1 MKPFG
6 YIYLISNLV
15 NGKLYIGKTE
25 STINERWY
33 THKWRANHL
42 DRVENPLVIDLA
54 IAKYGENS
62 FEINELDKAFN
73 KEDLLR
79 AEAYWI
85 KFYDA
90 TNPDKGYNRD
100 PMGEIIYSDDYESIW
115 QIPNSSE
122 KRNQKYIIWRESL
135 IKKKIPKERQQ
146 EFKKD
151 IKYLSGVQL
160 EKKYGLYSNRR
171 ALLREIRRI
180 LQNENIE
187 TIEQA
192 KEIVGGNIY
201 NPKKIISPEMEDRF
215 IRDFKLLKGV
225 ELENK
230 YNMSRG
236 ILIRN
241 IKEIFRKRESL
252 LLENVSSLEGIKII
266 LDGKIYS
273 IPKKIIS
280 PEREQEFIQDVNN
293 RMKRRDLCKKYE
305 IGTNVF
311 YRELRRLCN
320 VNGLR
325 DKRKISWNFPQRQIK
340 YVPSEKENEFVKDL
354 KSLSGVDLQI
364 KYNISDR
371 RILLREIR
379 RICNNE
385 NLNSM
390 EGVKKY
396 VGGKVYDRETL
407 KKEVQ
412 PEMEFEFK
420 NDVKLGLTS
429 RELCDKYGFGTKVL
443 YKELKRLLNEDSL
456 KEARNKK

>member
-85 KFYDA
+85 RFYDA

-187 TIEQA
+187 TIKQA

-273 IPKKIIS
+273 IPKKFIS

-293 RMKRRDLCKKYE
+293 GMKRRDLCWKYE

-325 DKRKISWNFPQRQIK
+325 DKRKTSWNFPQRQIK

-354 KSLSGVDLQI
+354 KSLTGVELQI
-364 KYNISDR
+364 KYSISDR

-412 PEMEFEFK
+412 PEMELEFK
-420 NDVKLGLTS
+420 NDVKHGLTS
-429 RELCDKYGFGTKVL
+429 RELCDKYEFGIKVL
-443 YKELKRLLNEDSL
+443 YRELKRLLDEDSL

>member
-6 YIYLISNLV
+6 YIYLITNLV
-15 NGKLYIGKTE
+15 NKKVYIGKTE
-25 STINERWY
+25 STINKRLY
-33 THKWRANHL
+33 THKWRSNHL
-42 DRVENPLVIDLA
+42 DKVEKPLVIDLA
-54 IAKYGENS
+54 IAKYGENC
-62 FEINELDKAFN
+62 FKIDELDKAFN
-73 KEDLLR
+73 KQDLVR
-79 AEAYWI
+79 VEAYWI

-100 PMGEIIYSDDYESIW
+100 PMGEIIYSDNYESIW
-115 QIPNSSE
+115 QIPISSE
-122 KRNQKYIIWRESL
+122 KSNQKYTIWRESL
-135 IKKKIPKERQQ
+135 I
-146 EFKKD
+146 KKD

-160 EKKYGLYSNRR
+160 EKKYGLYPNRR
-171 ALLREIRRI
+171 ALLREIRRV
-180 LQNENIE
+180 LQDENIE

-201 NPKKIISPEMEDRF
+201 DPKKLISPEKEDMF
-215 IRDFKLLKGV
+215 IREFKLLKGV
-225 ELENK
+225 ELDIK
-230 YNMSRG
+230 YSMSRR
-236 ILIRN
+236 IFIRN

-252 LLENVSSLEGIKII
+252 MLENVSSLEGIKII

-273 IPKKIIS
+273 IPKKLIS
-280 PEREQEFIQDVNN
+280 PEREQEFIQDVNIGL
-293 RMKRRDLCKKYE
+293 KRRDLCWKYE
-305 IGTNVF
+305 IGANIF
-311 YRELRRLCN
+311 YKELRRLCN
-320 VNGLR
+320 VNDLR
-325 DKRKISWNFPQRQIK
+325 DIRKTSWNFPERQIK

-354 KSLSGVDLQI
+354 KSLTGVELQI
-364 KYNISDR
+364 KYSISDR

-420 NDVKLGLTS
+420 NDVKHGLTS
-429 RELCDKYGFGTKVL
+429 RELCDKYEFGTKVL
-443 YKELKRLLNEDSL
+443 YRELKRLLNEDSL

>member
-42 DRVENPLVIDLA
+42 DRVESPLVIDLA
-54 IAKYGENS
+54 IAKYGEKS

-79 AEAYWI
+79 AEASWI
-85 KFYDA
+85 KFYNA
-90 TNPDKGYNRD
+90 TDPDKGYNRD

-122 KRNQKYIIWRESL
+122 KKNQKYTIWRESL

-187 TIEQA
+187 TIKQA

-201 NPKKIISPEMEDRF
+201 DPKKIISPEMEDMF

-230 YNMSRG
+230 YNMSRR

-252 LLENVSSLEGIKII
+252 LLENVSSLEDIKII

-273 IPKKIIS
+273 IPKK
-280 PEREQEFIQDVNN
+280 
-293 RMKRRDLCKKYE
+293 
-305 IGTNVF
+305 
-311 YRELRRLCN
+311 RLE
-320 VNGLR
+320 V
-325 DKRKISWNFPQRQIK
+325 
-340 YVPSEKENEFVKDL
+340 
-354 KSLSGVDLQI
+354 
-364 KYNISDR
+364 
-371 RILLREIR
+371 
-379 RICNNE
+379 
-385 NLNSM
+385 
-390 EGVKKY
+390 
-396 VGGKVYDRETL
+396 KVY
-407 KKEVQ
+407 
-412 PEMEFEFK
+412 
-420 NDVKLGLTS
+420 
-429 RELCDKYGFGTKVL
+429 
-443 YKELKRLLNEDSL
+443 
-456 KEARNKK
+456 

>member
-6 YIYLISNLV
+6 YIYLINNIV

-33 THKWRANHL
+33 THRWRANHL

-54 IAKYGENS
+54 IAKYGENC
-62 FEINELDKAFN
+62 FKIDELDKAYN
-73 KEDLLR
+73 REDLLR

-90 TNPDKGYNRD
+90 INPDKGYNRD

-115 QIPNSSE
+115 QIPISSE
-122 KRNQKYIIWRESL
+122 KSNQKYTKWRESL
-135 IKKKIPKERQQ
+135 IKKKIPRERQQ

-160 EKKYGLYSNRR
+160 EKKYGLYPNRR
-171 ALLREIRRI
+171 ALLREIRRV
-180 LQNENIE
+180 LHDENIE

-201 NPKKIISPEMEDRF
+201 DPKKLISPEKEDIF
-215 IRDFKLLKGV
+215 IRDFKVLKGV

-230 YNMSRG
+230 YNMSRR

-252 LLENVSSLEGIKII
+252 LLENVSSLEGIKTI
-266 LDGKIYS
+266 LGGKIYS
-273 IPKKIIS
+273 IPKKVIS

-293 RMKRRDLCKKYE
+293 RMKRRDLCRKYE

-311 YRELRRLCN
+311 YRELRRLCK

-325 DKRKISWNFPQRQIK
+325 DKRKTSWNFPQRQIK

-354 KSLSGVDLQI
+354 KSLTGVELQT

-412 PEMEFEFK
+412 PEMEFDFK
-420 NDVKLGLTS
+420 NDVKHGLTS
-429 RELCDKYGFGTKVL
+429 QELCDKYRFGTKVL